1 LRLQTR
7 AYVLAHGGDP
17 DAMSEDDFRLIMV
30 SYADGIIGNKKVIN
44 TLGSLTAGVFNY
56 LRSNNSKTYS
66 LEDIIGTAYD
76 YIYPP
81 LTEEQKQHD
90 VNQRLKSFMQ
100 SRPGAETY
108 LKK

>member
-1 LRLQTR
+1 MRLQTR

-17 DAMSEDDFRLIMV
+17 DAMSEEDFRSIMV
-30 SYADGIIGNKKVIN
+30 SYADGMIGNKKIIS

-56 LRSNNSKTYS
+56 LRSEKSKTYS
-66 LEDIIGTAYD
+66 LEDIIGNAYE

-81 LTEEQKQHD
+81 LTEKQKQD
-90 VNQRLKSFMQ
+90 EVNRRLKTFIQ

-108 LKK
+108 IK